1 MILNYDEDPLTLSWA
16 KATEYLFRQSLA
28 TLPTG
33 SAVVFVA
40 ATAVAVNSVVVV
52 AVTGVAATAVVIV
65 IYGCCYCCCR
75 SCCRDL
81 VRVCFNLRPD
91 FSFQHFDFRS
101 NQHRGLVP

>member
-40 ATAVAVNSVVVV
+40 ATAVVGSLLKTARSAVGL
-52 AVTGVAATAVVIV
+52 AGLFP
-65 IYGCCYCCCR
+65 
-75 SCCRDL
+75 L
-81 VRVCFNLRPD
+81 VLAGQC
-91 FSFQHFDFRS
+91 H
-101 NQHRGLVP
+101 